1 MKTFLNVGCGPKSEF
16 QIKGF
21 DNDDWKEIRFDIDED
36 VNPDIVGTLT
46 DMSLV
51 ETASVD
57 AVYSAYNIDHIYA
70 HEVPIALG
78 EFFRV
83 LKDDGIAFIRC
94 PDIQSV
100 CEAVVQDKLIDI
112 FYETEDGQKIS
123 PLDILLG
130 NREELASGNEYMAKK
145 CGFTY
150 SVLNKALSEAGFQA
164 RYGGRMAFN
173 GAELSLVAF
182 KQKKSE
188 EEIKGIANPFF
199 PSWFVS

>member
-1 MKTFLNVGCGPKSEF
+1 MKTLLHVGCGPEDKSDN
-16 QIKGF
+16 KGF
-21 DNDDWKEIRFDIDED
+21 NNDDWKEVRFDIDES
-36 VNPDIVGTLT
+36 VNPDIIGTLT
-46 DMSLV
+46 DMNLV
-51 ETASVD
+51 ETSSVD
-57 AVYSAYNIDHIYA
+57 AIYSAYNLDHIYA

-78 EFFRV
+78 EFYRV

-145 CGFTY
+145 VGFTY
-150 SVLNKALSEAGFQA
+150 SALDASFSAAGFKT
-164 RYGGRMAFN
+164 RYGGRIPKV
-173 GAELSLVAF
+173 GGELGIVAF
-182 KQKKSE
+182 KQEKPE
-188 EEIKGIANPFF
+188 EEIKKIATPFNPLLQFE
-199 PSWFVS
+199 